1 MSEARGAE
9 FWDERYRSSSRL
21 WSDQP
26 NPQLV
31 TEAAGL
37 APGTALDAGC
47 GEGADAIWL
56 ARRGWQVTGADISA
70 VALERA
76 AARAAVAGP
85 QIAGRI
91 TWRRADLLAGSQGT
105 GPAGQAVLAPGC
117 YDLISAQFLH
127 VPPGPRAALI
137 RALAAAAAPGGTLL
151 FVGHDPSDLQ
161 TTVPRPPD
169 PGLFATAAEL
179 AAVLDPAA
187 WEVVSSDARPREV
200 TDPEGR
206 PATIRDAVLRAR
218 RRQADQRRQGAPRR
232 LAGGPPPA

>member
-1 MSEARGAE
+1 MSEVRGAE
-9 FWDERYRSSSRL
+9 FWDERYRSSHKL
-21 WSDQP
+21 WSGHP

-56 ARRGWQVTGADISA
+56 ARRGWQVTGADLSS

-76 AARAAVAGP
+76 AARAAEAGP

-91 TWRRADLLAGSQGT
+91 TWRRADLLAQSQGA
-105 GPAGQAVLAPGC
+105 GAAGQAVLAPGS

-127 VPPGPRAALI
+127 FPAAPRAALI
-137 RALAAAAAPGGTLL
+137 RALAGAVAPGGTLL

-179 AAVLDPAA
+179 AAVLDPAG
-187 WEVVSSDARPREV
+187 WEIISSAARPREV

-206 PATIRDAVLRAR
+206 PATIRDAVLAAR
-218 RRQADQRRQGAPRR
+218 RR
-232 LAGGPPPA
+232 